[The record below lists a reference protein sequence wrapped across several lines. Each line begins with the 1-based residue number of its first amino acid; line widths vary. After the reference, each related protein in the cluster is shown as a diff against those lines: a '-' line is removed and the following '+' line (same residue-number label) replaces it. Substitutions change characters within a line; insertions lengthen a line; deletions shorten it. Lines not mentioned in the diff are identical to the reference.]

1 MARIRTV
8 IEESSVVVVLVQG
21 RLGAADVR
29 RLEEACA
36 PALTTPQADLIVD
49 VQQVTVV
56 DRVAQAHLH
65 HIETR
70 GAVIRRAA
78 DTSG

>member
-8 IEESSVVVVLVQG
+8 IHTSSVLVVVHG
-21 RLGAADVR
+21 RLGAGDMR

-36 PALTTPQADLIVD
+36 PALTTARADLIVD
-49 VQQVTVV
+49 VQEATVI

-65 HIETR
+65 RIETR
-70 GAVIRRAA
+70 GAVIRRALDA
-78 DTSG
+78 GG